1 MNNQKDQQMK
11 QAVYFIDD
19 EPTDM
24 RSTEVS
30 SNSMQTVIPNSIPRT
45 TVQKQS
51 DSQHSNCTTTV
62 PANKYVRKSALS
74 NQRQQPV
81 APPYNQPVQPTNVYQ
96 HPISQDNP
104 IETTIQKLQAKWVS
118 DSQKAYRE
126 KQFKFDN
133 STLAP
138 DSQGCLLILHSNG
151 INTVGKPF
159 SPCRNLQAQKIIEHD
174 TKKGFIKYTFDTPTG
189 EHRSVIV
196 DADCSALQRY
206 NLLQDN
212 GFIVD
217 ANLPATICAELIARY
232 TASGLASIPPQIK
245 YSPGWYFSEKH
256 WGFQESEWVDLN
268 AVLLS
273 FTVPPTPDMILYQ
286 LVSLYAILQERL
298 PSKMW
303 IRRPIC
309 ILTHEYLY
317 TDLCI
322 DSTPYVFKK
331 ALESLRDRPIVWI
344 RSENINFNESS
355 SAYSRDKNY
364 QALMNSTQSNQ
375 KHPLYMVVSSNLTP
389 RQRTFCLPIQNFID
403 PYEATNSIDSIG
415 GLINSIMNNA
425 NAFNSTVERSFT
437 KVFDDL
443 GEDCSV
449 QREIAALS
457 MIADVVKWHYSMQ
470 VPPQTLSVRCDEY
483 LETYTRYWE
492 RINDGNILTPFRNA
506 LYAARRSDM
515 ICFRPLEDVDSSFEC
530 QKEILYDDTYYY
542 TSTALLKKIIKAHLS
557 SYMPSDV
564 LNRLKTTGVLSGSV
578 PKTLTLAPNEPKDF
592 RFRTLLRSNLHQPG
606 SRDLAEI

>member
-1 MNNQKDQQMK
+1 MNASNTSGMINALQNLDGTP
-11 QAVYFIDD
+11 YNPP
-19 EPTDM
+19 E
-24 RSTEVS
+24 EVS
-30 SNSMQTVIPNSIPRT
+30 STFPKRNWTQTVTTTQDVTQCSTYYSAAPSNSPVPPST
-45 TVQKQS
+45 PSHQSQQPSSSQCDLLEAKAQELQAAWESDVQK
-51 DSQHSNCTTTV
+51 
-62 PANKYVRKSALS
+62 AFRK
-74 NQRQQPV
+74 QR
-81 APPYNQPVQPTNVYQ
+81 
-96 HPISQDNP
+96 
-104 IETTIQKLQAKWVS
+104 L
-118 DSQKAYRE
+118 R
-126 KQFKFDN
+126 FDN
-133 STLAP
+133 CALVE
-138 DSQGCLLILHSNG
+138 DFQGCLTYQCSNG
-151 INTVGKPF
+151 ENTIVKPF
-159 SPCRNLQAQKIIEHD
+159 STCRNLRAQKIVDHSTQKEY
-174 TKKGFIKYTFDTPTG
+174 IKYTFDTPTG
-189 EHRSVIV
+189 EHKSVIV
-196 DADCSALQRY
+196 DATCSALHRY
-206 NLLQDN
+206 NLLRDN
-212 GFIVD
+212 GFIVF
-217 ANLPATICAELIARY
+217 AHLLPTVCGELIARY
-232 TASGLASIPPQIK
+232 TAATRDSIPPQIK

-268 AVLLS
+268 TVLLS
-273 FTVPPTPDMILYQ
+273 FTISPTPDVIMYQ

-317 TDLCI
+317 TDSCI
-322 DSTPYVFKK
+322 DSTPYLFKK

-364 QALMNSTQSNQ
+364 QALMNSMQSNQ
-375 KHPLYMVVSSNLTP
+375 KHPLYMIVSSNLTP
-389 RQRTFCLPIQNFID
+389 RQRTFCLPIQDFID

-506 LYAARRSDM
+506 LYAARRSNM
-515 ICFRPLEDVDSSFEC
+515 ICFRSLEDVDISFDC

-542 TSTALLKKIIKAHLS
+542 TSTALLKRIIKAHLS
-557 SYMPSDV
+557 SYMRPMC
-564 LNRLKTTGVLSGSV
+564 SV
-578 PKTLTLAPNEPKDF
+578 V
-592 RFRTLLRSNLHQPG
+592 
-606 SRDLAEI
+606 

>member
-1 MNNQKDQQMK
+1 MNASNTSGMINALQNLDGTP
-11 QAVYFIDD
+11 YNPP
-19 EPTDM
+19 E
-24 RSTEVS
+24 EVS
-30 SNSMQTVIPNSIPRT
+30 STFSKRNWTQTVTTPQDVTQRPTSYNSAAPSNSPVPPST
-45 TVQKQS
+45 PSHQSQQPSSSQCNPLDANAQELQAAWESDVQK
-51 DSQHSNCTTTV
+51 
-62 PANKYVRKSALS
+62 AFRK
-74 NQRQQPV
+74 QR
-81 APPYNQPVQPTNVYQ
+81 
-96 HPISQDNP
+96 
-104 IETTIQKLQAKWVS
+104 L
-118 DSQKAYRE
+118 R
-126 KQFKFDN
+126 FDN
-133 STLAP
+133 CALVE
-138 DSQGCLLILHSNG
+138 DFQGCLTYQCSNG
-151 INTVGKPF
+151 ENTIVKPF
-159 SPCRNLQAQKIIEHD
+159 SPCRNLRAQKIVDHSTQKEY
-174 TKKGFIKYTFDTPTG
+174 IKYTFDTPTG
-189 EHRSVIV
+189 EHKSVIV
-196 DADCSALQRY
+196 DATCSALHRY
-206 NLLQDN
+206 NLLRDN
-212 GFIVD
+212 GFIVF
-217 ANLPATICAELIARY
+217 AHLLPTVCGELIARY
-232 TASGLASIPPQIK
+232 TAATRDSIPPQIK

-389 RQRTFCLPIQNFID
+389 RQRTFCLPIQDFID

-542 TSTALLKKIIKAHLS
+542 TSTALLKKIIKVQLR

-564 LNRLKTTGVLSGSV
+564 LNRLKTAGVLSGSV
-578 PKTLTLAPNEPKDF
+578 PKTLTFAPNESKDF
-592 RFRTLLRSNLHQPG
+592 RFRTLLRSSLHQPG
-606 SRDLAEI
+606 SRDLVEI

>member
-1 MNNQKDQQMK
+1 MNSLNNSGMISAIQKPDGSPYDDSATPTPPQKRIVRSKSQTITPQQFPPN
-11 QAVYFIDD
+11 Y
-19 EPTDM
+19 
-24 RSTEVS
+24 
-30 SNSMQTVIPNSIPRT
+30 IP
-45 TVQKQS
+45 
-51 DSQHSNCTTTV
+51 
-62 PANKYVRKSALS
+62 SASL
-74 NQRQQPV
+74 
-81 APPYNQPVQPTNVYQ
+81 NQPQPSFSPY
-96 HPISQDNP
+96 SQQSVMQAQPSAAFQNNP
-104 IETTIQKLQAKWVS
+104 VEAKIQKLQEEWES
-118 DSQKAYRE
+118 DVQKAFR
-126 KQFKFDN
+126 KQRLRFDN
-133 STLAP
+133 CALVE
-138 DSQGCLLILHSNG
+138 DFQGCLTYQCSNG
-151 INTVGKPF
+151 ENTIVKPF

-273 FTVPPTPDMILYQ
+273 FTVPPTPDIILYQ

-389 RQRTFCLPIQNFID
+389 RQRTFCLPIQDFID

-492 RINDGNILTPFRNA
+492 RINDGNILAPFRNA
-506 LYAARRSDM
+506 LYASRRSNM
-515 ICFRPLEDVDSSFEC
+515 ICFRSLEDVDISFDC

-564 LNRLKTTGVLSGSV
+564 LNRLKTAGVLSGSV

-606 SRDLAEI
+606 SRNLAEI